1 MENMENTKKSVYLI
15 GPGMKPI
22 PPTGWGAIESLIWDY
37 HENLLKKGIK
47 STIINDP
54 NLQNVVSQCNSSI
67 PDVIHIMYDDYIV
80 IAPYLSCRRILYT
93 SHYAYITHPQFE
105 TKYAHY
111 YNNYFKKV
119 IEYQNRIQLNVISN
133 EIAEVYR
140 KYGYKNEINVIC
152 NGAREDLFRF
162 SNEPKLISKSVY
174 VAKIEKRK
182 AQYKYQAIGTID
194 FVGNYQDSPFDTK
207 RPNYLGEW
215 DKKTLYANLTEY
227 GNLVL
232 LSEGEAD
239 PLVVKE
245 GLIAGLGVVVSE
257 CAAANLDTSLPFI
270 TVIPND
276 KLDDINFVFR
286 KIVQNRLASIKM
298 REQIR
303 EYALSRFSWNK
314 IIDDYIEKC
323 LK

>member
-1 MENMENTKKSVYLI
+1 
-15 GPGMKPI
+15 MKPI
-22 PPTGWGAIESLIWDY
+22 PPTGWGAIESLVWDY
-37 HENLLKKGIK
+37 HENLLKKGVN

-54 NLQNVVSQCNSSI
+54 NLREVVCQCNSSK
-67 PDVIHIMYDDYIV
+67 PDVIHIMYDDYI
-80 IAPYLSCRRILYT
+80 IMAPYLNCQHILYT

-162 SNEPKLISKSVY
+162 SNEPKLSNKSVY

-182 AQYKYQAIGTID
+182 AQYKYQIISSID
-194 FVGNYQDSPFDTK
+194 FVGNYQDSTFDVK
-207 RPNYLGEW
+207 RSNYLGEW
-215 DKKTLYANLTEY
+215 DKKTLYENLTDY

-257 CAAANLDTSLPFI
+257 CAAANLDTTLPFI
-270 TVIPND
+270 TIIPND
-276 KLDDINFVFR
+276 RLDDINFVFR
-286 KIVQNRLASIKM
+286 KIVQNRLTSIKM

>member
-1 MENMENTKKSVYLI
+1 L
-15 GPGMKPI
+15 
-22 PPTGWGAIESLIWDY
+22 
-37 HENLLKKGIK
+37 NL
-47 STIINDP
+47 
-54 NLQNVVSQCNSSI
+54 
-67 PDVIHIMYDDYIV
+67 
-80 IAPYLSCRRILYT
+80 
-93 SHYAYITHPQFE
+93 
-105 TKYAHY
+105 
-111 YNNYFKKV
+111 
-119 IEYQNRIQLNVISN
+119 ISN

-162 SNEPKLISKSVY
+162 SNEPKLSNKSVY

-182 AQYKYQAIGTID
+182 AQYKYQIISSID
-194 FVGNYQDSPFDTK
+194 FVGNYQDSTFDVK
-207 RPNYLGEW
+207 RSNYLGEW
-215 DKKTLYANLTEY
+215 DKKTLYENLTDY

-257 CAAANLDTSLPFI
+257 CAAANLDTTLPFI
-270 TVIPND
+270 TIIPND
-276 KLDDINFVFR
+276 RLDDINFVFR
-286 KIVQNRLASIKM
+286 KIVQNRLTSIKM

>member
-1 MENMENTKKSVYLI
+1 MENTKKSVYLI

-22 PPTGWGAIESLIWDY
+22 PPTGWGAIESLVWDY
-37 HENLLKKGIK
+37 HENLLKKGID
-47 STIINDP
+47 SMIINDP
-54 NLQNVVSQCNSSI
+54 NLREVVNKCNSSK
-67 PDVIHIMYDDYIV
+67 PDVIHIMYDDYI
-80 IAPYLSCRRILYT
+80 IMAPYLNCQHILYT

-162 SNEPKLISKSVY
+162 SNEPKLSNKSVY

-182 AQYKYQAIGTID
+182 AQYKYQIISSID
-194 FVGNYQDSPFDTK
+194 FVGNYQDSTFDVK
-207 RPNYLGEW
+207 RSNYLGEW
-215 DKKTLYANLTEY
+215 DKKTLYENLTEY

-257 CAAANLDTSLPFI
+257 CAAANLDTTLPFI
-270 TVIPND
+270 TIIPNHR
-276 KLDDINFVFR
+276 LDDINFVFR
-286 KIVQNRLASIKM
+286 KIVQNRLTSIKM
-298 REQIR
+298 REEIR
-303 EYALSRFSWNK
+303 KYALSRFSWNK
-314 IIDDYIEKC
+314 IIDGYIEKC

>member
-1 MENMENTKKSVYLI
+1 
-15 GPGMKPI
+15 MKPI
-22 PPTGWGAIESLIWDY
+22 PPTGWGAIESLVWDY
-37 HENLLKKGIK
+37 HENLLKKGVN

-54 NLQNVVSQCNSSI
+54 NLREVVGQCNSSK
-67 PDVIHIMYDDYIV
+67 PDVIHIMYDDYI
-80 IAPYLSCRRILYT
+80 IMAPYLNCQHILYT

-162 SNEPKLISKSVY
+162 SNEPKLSNKSVY

-182 AQYKYQAIGTID
+182 AQYKYQIISSID
-194 FVGNYQDSPFDTK
+194 FVGNYQDSTFDVK
-207 RPNYLGEW
+207 RSNYLGEW
-215 DKKTLYANLTEY
+215 DKKTLYENLTDY

-257 CAAANLDTSLPFI
+257 CAAANLDTTLPFI
-270 TVIPND
+270 TIIPND
-276 KLDDINFVFR
+276 RLDDINFVFR
-286 KIVQNRLASIKM
+286 KIVQNRLTSIKM